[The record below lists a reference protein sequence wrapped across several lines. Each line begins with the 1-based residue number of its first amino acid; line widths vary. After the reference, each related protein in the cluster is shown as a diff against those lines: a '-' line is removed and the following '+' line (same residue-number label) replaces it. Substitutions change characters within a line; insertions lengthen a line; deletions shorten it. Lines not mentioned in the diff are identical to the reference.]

1 MAAFLP
7 HTYSGQSAEASAMPP
22 ERESA
27 PLPPGRLRRAYDS
40 LSVRL
45 FIWLFGIMVVIFTAY
60 AIINIRTTEKHSM
73 QLVYQGANRA
83 GEIIKRS
90 TRHAML
96 LNRKEDVDQII
107 TTIADL
113 PGVAG
118 VRIYDKQGTIIV
130 SAQPGEVGRKVDMKA
145 EACIICHDQAKPL
158 QSVPTESRMRVY
170 RDANGERVLGLIN
183 PIENE
188 PQCTS
193 CHVHRP
199 DQTVLGVLDV
209 KMSLA
214 GTDERLAAT
223 KRWMIAA
230 TLLTALLLGAFSAL
244 FINRVVRVPVKRLIA
259 GTQRIARGDLETR
272 VPIETRDEVGE
283 LAAAFNHMT
292 EDLRRAREEI
302 QEWSQTLEQKVVE
315 KTEELGRA
323 QRQIIHMEKMASL
336 GKLAATVAHEL
347 NNPLAGIL
355 TYAKLVEREIGRGE
369 VGREVAPEERDELR
383 RYLAFIQ
390 KESSRCGD
398 IVKNLLL
405 FARRSG
411 AQLALQ
417 HLNPILEQSLMLVN
431 HHIAMA
437 GIRLETRPLAGDDEL
452 VCDADQLKQALVALL
467 VNAVEAMPEGGTL
480 AVRAEGEPGG
490 VRIAVADTGV
500 GIPPDVL
507 PHIYEPFFTTKEGG
521 SGVGLGLAVA
531 YGIVEQHGGRIEV
544 ASELGRGTTFEVHLP
559 RRPAGAQ
566 TRELAPAVGAGA
578 SRSEPR

>member
-1 MAAFLP
+1 
-7 HTYSGQSAEASAMPP
+7 MPP

-27 PLPPGRLRRAYDS
+27 TLPPGRLRRAYDS

-45 FIWLFGIMVVIFTAY
+45 FIWLFGIMVAIFTAY
-60 AIINIRTTEKHSM
+60 AIINIRTTEKHWM
-73 QLVYQGANRA
+73 QLVYQSAIRS

-107 TTIADL
+107 STIAAL

-130 SAQPGEVGRKVDMKA
+130 SADPGEVGHKVDMKA

-214 GTDERLAAT
+214 WTDERLAAT

-230 TLLTALLLGAFSAL
+230 TLLTALLIGAFSAL

-292 EDLRRAREEI
+292 ADLGRAREEI

-323 QRQIIHMEKMASL
+323 HRQIIHMEKMASL

-355 TYAKLVEREIGRGE
+355 TYARLVEREIGRGE
-369 VGREVAPEERDELR
+369 VAPGEREELR

-437 GIRLETRPLAGDDEL
+437 GIRLETSPLAGDDQL
-452 VCDADQLKQALVALL
+452 ICDADQIKQALVALL
-467 VNAVEAMPEGGTL
+467 VNAVEAMPEGGALT
-480 AVRAEGEPGG
+480 VRAAGEPGA
-490 VRIAVADTGV
+490 VRIEIADTGA
-500 GIPPDVL
+500 GIPTDVL

-544 ASELGRGTTFEVHLP
+544 ASEPGRGTTFQVHLP
-559 RRPAGAQ
+559 CRPAGGQ
-566 TRELAPAVGAGA
+566 TEAPAPAVEAGA
-578 SRSEPR
+578 ARSEPR

>member
-369 VGREVAPEERDELR
+369 IAPEERDELR

-431 HHIAMA
+431 HRIAMA

-566 TRELAPAVGAGA
+566 ARELAPAVGAGA